1 MENEVTRSCPFN
13 ARSCIDE
20 CALVMHSADGGNIC
34 AFTVIALSLNMQS
47 NIMASDAQARQQ
59 AMMRDIGITP
69 SIKLV

>member
-20 CALVMHSADGGNIC
+20 CALVMHGADGGNAC

-47 NIMASDAQARQQ
+47 NIMASEAQARQQ
-59 AMMRDIGITP
+59 VMMRDIGINP